1 MPSAN
6 LYAVI
11 LAGGSGTRFWPL
23 SRKSNPKQFLK
34 MIGEHSLLQETLA
47 RISPR
52 VKGANVLIV
61 TNKDHRKKVE
71 QQTAAFKVSRKN
83 ILLEPEGKN
92 TAPAIAWAAAHI
104 HAQDPNAV
112 MMVLPSDHLILNPKV
127 FLNYVDEAVKLAE
140 QKYLVT
146 MGIVPTRPETGYGYL
161 NIKSFK
167 RFGKTVWKVKKF
179 TEKPSLNL
187 AKRFVQARTYLW
199 NSGMFLWKT
208 SVILDAFTQYLPEV
222 AKSFRGYRGSVNRFW
237 SQLPS
242 ISIDY
247 GILEKSNH
255 VVTVPAKDMGW
266 SDLGSW
272 ESLAEI
278 RKKDTH
284 GNAIQGQVIQLQCKN
299 SLIFADQR
307 LVSVIGL
314 DNVIVVDTPDALL
327 ICKKDQS
334 QHVRDI
340 VAALK
345 KNKQHQLI

>member
-1 MPSAN
+1 MPSN

-23 SRKSNPKQFLK
+23 SRKSNPKQFLN
-34 MIGEHSLLQETLA
+34 MIGERSLLQETIA

-52 VKGANVLIV
+52 VKGPHILIV
-61 TNKDHRKKVE
+61 TNKDHLQKIR
-71 QQTAAFKVSRKN
+71 QQTAAFRIPRQN
-83 ILLEPEGKN
+83 ILPEPEGKN

-104 HAQDPNAV
+104 HAKDKNAV
-112 MMVLPSDHLILNPKV
+112 MMILPSDHLISNPKA
-127 FLNYVDEAVKLAE
+127 FLHYVDEAVKLAE

-161 NIKSFK
+161 NIQSFK
-167 RFGKTVWKVKKF
+167 RFSKTIYKVKKF
-179 TEKPSLNL
+179 TEKPSLET
-187 AKRFVQARTYLW
+187 ARRFVQARTYLW
-199 NSGMFLWKT
+199 NSGMFIWKT
-208 SVILDAFTQYLPEV
+208 SVILDAFARHLPEV
-222 AKSFRGYRGSVNRFW
+222 AEAFASYRGSVKGFW
-237 SQLPS
+237 SRLPG

-278 RKKDTH
+278 HKKDAH
-284 GNAIQGQVIQLQCKN
+284 GNATRGPVIQLHCKD
-299 SLIFADQR
+299 SLVFADKKM
-307 LVSVIGL
+307 VSVIGL
-314 DNVIVVDTPDALL
+314 DNLIVVDTPDALL

-334 QHVRDI
+334 QYVRDI
-340 VAALK
+340 VATLK
-345 KNKQHQLI
+345 KNKQHKLI